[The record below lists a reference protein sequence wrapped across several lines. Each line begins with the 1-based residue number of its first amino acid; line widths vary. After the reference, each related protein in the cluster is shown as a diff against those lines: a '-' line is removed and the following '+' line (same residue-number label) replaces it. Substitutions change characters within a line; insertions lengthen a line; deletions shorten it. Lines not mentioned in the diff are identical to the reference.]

1 MPAQDSR
8 EVMSHRMPHETLYGY
23 CWCRRSVDK
32 VQSLRSVCG
41 HALVRDARVLLRVL
55 PSVPVAFIAELLVR
69 AVEDGRDRAA
79 QLLVSVW
86 PGSSLDLPAV
96 VGGSC
101 PLALHP
107 KRAVATTAIVR
118 AFVEL
123 ALRGENDN
131 LCFLN
136 VTGFQL
142 GRELMEF
149 VERKMAVFSKKET
162 WGSPRSLRCDF
173 LIGEGYS
180 FDIFCSLL
188 QHRLGKKVLQFE
200 VRNLEVEGVG
210 EAKLLQLLEMLDP
223 DALVGLSLAYNSL
236 QNQGLLRVS
245 ERLRRFRGLVALDV
259 SSNGVRRG
267 DAQHYDYLSDTI
279 RSLPRLRRLN
289 IKSCRIGGYLNTLV
303 ARCSRELSHLDISAC
318 GLRQQDLRVIGRFQ
332 NLNSL
337 VLSDNNLSHM
347 VPELIDVLFTLEKLQ
362 VMLLSNCELRA
373 DSFVILWEALRIC
386 GSSLHW
392 LDLSW
397 NKLSEDNLAVIVG
410 DLLLHYLPHL
420 AHLLLPV
427 PSNPSPTYFELIKHL
442 EAELPHI
449 RVQTDMV

>member
-1 MPAQDSR
+1 ML
-8 EVMSHRMPHETLYGY
+8 SHRMPHETLYGY
-23 CWCRRSVDK
+23 CWCPSGEYK
-32 VQSLRSVCG
+32 VKSLRSVCCRS
-41 HALVRDARVLLRVL
+41 LVRDARVLLRVL
-55 PSVPVAFIAELLVR
+55 PRVPVAFIPELLVR

-86 PGSSLDLPAV
+86 PGYTLDLPAV

-101 PLALHP
+101 PFVHHP

-123 ALRGENDN
+123 ALGGENDN
-131 LCFLN
+131 LYFLD
-136 VTGFQL
+136 VTGFQV

-149 VERKMAVFSKKET
+149 VERKMAVLSKKEAG
-162 WGSPRSLRCDF
+162 GSPRSLRCDV
-173 LIGEGYS
+173 LIGEAYS
-180 FDIFCSLL
+180 FEIFCSLL
-188 QHRLGKKVLQFE
+188 QHCLGKKVLQLE
-200 VRNLEVEGVG
+200 VQSLEVEGVG

-223 DALVGLSLAYNSL
+223 DTLVGLSLAYNSL

-245 ERLRRFRGLVALDV
+245 ECLRRFHGLVALDV

-267 DAQHYDYLSDTI
+267 DAQHYDYLSNTI
-279 RSLPRLRRLN
+279 RGLPRLRRLN

-303 ARCSRELSHLDISAC
+303 ARCSRELSHLDLSAC
-318 GLRQQDLRVIGRFQ
+318 GLRQQDLRVIGHFQ

-347 VPELIDVLFTLEKLQ
+347 VPELINVLFTLQKLQ

-373 DSFVILWEALRIC
+373 DSFVILWEALRAC
-386 GSSLHW
+386 GGNLHW

-397 NKLSEDNLAVIVG
+397 NKLSEDHLAVVVG
-410 DLLLHYLPHL
+410 DLLLHCLPHL
-420 AHLLLPV
+420 AHLGLPV
-427 PSNPSPTYFELIKHL
+427 PSNPSPTYFELIEHL
-442 EAELPHI
+442 EAELPHL
-449 RVQTDMV
+449 RLQTDLV